1 MTPISPLAKELNEK
15 ILTANAS
22 VEKMLSKRGKSIF
35 FPTKGILAQ
44 SAEARGKDINATIG
58 TALEEDGSPLCL
70 PCLKEMTDS
79 IDPSSAFLYASSY
92 GNPKLRSEWKT
103 MLYQKNPSLKT
114 ENISL
119 PVVTQALT
127 HALSMAGYLF
137 VDEGEEIIQPDLF
150 WGNYNLIFKE
160 QFGTTYK
167 TFNTFKNGGF
177 DVDAM
182 IEAINAGGIGKKIL
196 LLNFPN
202 NPTGYT
208 ATKEEA
214 IEIKKALLSAA
225 EAGNQLVVLLDD
237 AYFGLVYEEGVYE
250 ESLFVELADLHEN
263 LLAVKIDGPTKEDYV
278 WGFRVGFITFGI
290 KGGTEELYSALEA
303 KTGGAIRGN
312 ISNAP
317 AISQALLLKAFTHPE
332 YSAQKLEKYNI
343 LKSRYEKVSKILA
356 DNPEY
361 KEAFEAL
368 PFNSG
373 YFMCVK
379 LNGTDPETVRQ
390 VLLKDYSTGVISA
403 CGVIRLAFS
412 ATPLNKLDELFKNLY
427 NACLSVKEKSCSAQ
441 A

>member
-1 MTPISPLAKELNEK
+1 MTTINPLAKELNEK
-15 ILTANAS
+15 ILNTNPS

-44 SAEARGKDINATIG
+44 TAEAKGKAINATIG

-79 IDPSSAFLYASSY
+79 IDPASAFLYATSY

-103 MLYQKNPSLKT
+103 MLYKKNPSLGT
-114 ENISL
+114 NNISL

-127 HALSMAGYLF
+127 HALSIAGYLF
-137 VDEGEEIIQPDLF
+137 IDEGDEIIQPDLF

-160 QFGTTYK
+160 HFGATYK
-167 TFNTFKNGGF
+167 TFNTFKDGGF
-177 DVDAM
+177 DVEAM
-182 IEAINAGGIGKKIL
+182 IEAINAGGTGKKVV

-208 ATKEEA
+208 ASKEEV
-214 IEIKKALLSAA
+214 IEIKKALLAAA
-225 EAGNQLVVLLDD
+225 EAGNQLVVLIDD
-237 AYFGLVYEEGVYE
+237 AYFGLVYKDGVYE

-278 WGFRVGFITFGI
+278 WGFRVGFITYGI
-290 KGGTEELYSALEA
+290 KGGTDELYSALES

-332 YSAQKLEKYNI
+332 YNSQKLEKYNT
-343 LKSRYEKVSKILA
+343 LKSRYEKVCEILA

-361 KEAFEAL
+361 KETFEAL

-373 YFMCVK
+373 YFMCLELK
-379 LNGTDPETVRQ
+379 GIDPEEVRQ

-403 CGVIRLAFS
+403 CGVIRIAFS
-412 ATPLNKLDELFKNLY
+412 ATPLNKLEKLFKNLY
-427 NACLSVKEKSCSAQ
+427 NACLSLKV
-441 A
+441 